1 MVFKFWGFVT
11 TVMLSVGMPLSYI
24 SDLNDFQM
32 KYEESFIVDGT
43 QRGGGYNYKDKIVSL
58 YKGATRDTVI
68 HEIGHH
74 ICYKYNHPEIFGLG
88 NSRLDYVSN
97 YAMTNNRE
105 DCAETIEW
113 FYTHDFKI
121 RNVCI
126 RSRILC
132 KKVLQVYKWHKI
144 NVKLTT
150 NMSHYMMEDYFF
162 KSLQ

>member
-32 KYEESFIVDGT
+32 LYSDQFIVDGT
-43 QRGGGYNYKDKIVSL
+43 RRSGGYNYEEKVVKL
-58 YKGATRDTVI
+58 YKGATRDTVV

-74 ICYKYNHPEIFGLG
+74 ICYKYNHPKIFGRG
-88 NSRLDYVSN
+88 ESMLDFVSE

-121 RNVCI
+121 RNVCA

-132 KKVLQVYKWHKI
+132 RKVLQVYRWHNI

-150 NMSHYMMEDYFF
+150 AMSGFMQNNYFF